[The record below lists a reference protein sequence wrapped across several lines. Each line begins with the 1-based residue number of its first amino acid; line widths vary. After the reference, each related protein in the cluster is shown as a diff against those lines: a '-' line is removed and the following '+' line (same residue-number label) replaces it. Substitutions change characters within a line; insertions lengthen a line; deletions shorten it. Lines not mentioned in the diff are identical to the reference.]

1 VYGASEGL
9 NTLLIERRAPGG
21 QAGTSSRIENYLGFP
36 VGLSGADLTRRAV
49 QQARR
54 FGAEILTPVEAVGL
68 QTQDGYHILTLS
80 NGSKVAAQALIVA
93 TGVSY
98 RLLDV
103 PGAERLSGAGL
114 YYGAAMTEAMG
125 VAGQDVFVVGAG
137 NSAGQAALH
146 LARYAKSVTLLV
158 RGKSLAESM
167 SQYLVER
174 IEEADNVAV
183 QTGAAINALIG
194 EESLEAVAILDS
206 ASGAVTEVPARAVFV
221 FIGAS
226 PRTDWLK
233 GKVQLDQ
240 QGFILSGADLI
251 RQPNRKPDGW
261 LAEREPFWLETSV
274 PGIFVAGD
282 VRRQSTKRIA
292 SAVGEGA
299 MAVTFVHQHLRGP
312 APAQRPVGM

>member
-1 VYGASEGL
+1 VAETYDLVVVGTGPAGLAAAVYGASEGL
-9 NTLLIERRAPGG
+9 RTLLIEREAPGG

-80 NGSKVAAQALIVA
+80 DGSKVAAQALIVA

-125 VAGQDVFVVGAG
+125 VQGQDVFVVGAG

-146 LARYAKSVTLLV
+146 LARYARSVTLLV

-174 IEEADNVAV
+174 IDEAENVAV
-183 QTGAAINALIG
+183 QTGASINALIG
-194 EESLEAVAILDS
+194 AESLEAVAILDS
-206 ASGAVTEVPARAVFV
+206 ASGAVTEVPARA
-221 FIGAS
+221 AA
-226 PRTDWLK
+226 PRARAVRAVLRP
-233 GKVQLDQ
+233 GRSSLRSA
-240 QGFILSGADLI
+240 GSGPPGTPA
-251 RQPNRKPDGW
+251 RARHNPDGG
-261 LAEREPFWLETSV
+261 ATS
-274 PGIFVAGD
+274 
-282 VRRQSTKRIA
+282 RRTRSRDRSRNGT
-292 SAVGEGA
+292 
-299 MAVTFVHQHLRGP
+299 P
-312 APAQRPVGM
+312 AADAARC